1 MPSRPPKFIYFDL
14 GKVLVHFDLD
24 RMCRQMG
31 AAANL
36 SPQLVFQTLF
46 DSGLHDR
53 YEIGQ
58 VDPREFYEAFCEA
71 ASCRPDYEALQ
82 LAGSDIFE
90 LNASIIPLVA
100 QLRAAGFRLGVLSNT
115 CHSHWEYCLRRFR
128 ILRDLFS
135 VHALSYRIRA
145 MKPDPA
151 IFLAAAELA
160 GVAPQD
166 IFYTDDIA
174 GHIAGAK
181 AVGFDAVQYTSTPEL
196 VAELRRRGL
205 HFNY

>member
-1 MPSRPPKFIYFDL
+1 MTSQALKFIYFDL

-31 AAANL
+31 AAANI
-36 SPQLVFQTLF
+36 SPELVFQALF

-53 YEIGQ
+53 YEVGH
-58 VDPREFYEAFCEA
+58 VDAREFYEVFCEGTG
-71 ASCRPDYEALQ
+71 CRPEYEALE

-90 LNASIIPLVA
+90 VNASIVPVVA
-100 QLRAAGFRLGVLSNT
+100 QLRAAGYRLGVLSNT
-115 CHSHWEYCLRRFR
+115 CHSHWEYCLRRFSF
-128 ILRDLFS
+128 LRELFS

-151 IFLAAAELA
+151 IFHAAAELA
-160 GVAPQD
+160 GAVPQE